1 MLLYRKVL
9 LCTTYDLLR
18 WDSIFTCTFYS
29 FIFLRCLLIIVK
41 NDLQYIHGYCC
52 EKLEEI
58 KLKFCVFIRMS
69 DIYKPYAHKKIW
81 TIAFDSV
88 TYMPILA
95 SFHSGISHGNLGS
108 LFLPIWLW
116 VLWWSYASYCMQN
129 WCCNLCLDV
138 LFI

>member
-69 DIYKPYAHKKIW
+69 DIYKPYAHKKCELLLLILLHLCQFW
-81 TIAFDSV
+81 HLSTQEFLMETLEVYFYLYDFEFYDEVMLHIACKIAV
-88 TYMPILA
+88 VIC
-95 SFHSGISHGNLGS
+95 
-108 LFLPIWLW
+108 
-116 VLWWSYASYCMQN
+116 V
-129 WCCNLCLDV
+129 
-138 LFI
+138 